1 MKPILFDKDTTA
13 FDNNGLGVISDA
25 VRCEVTETINGA
37 FELVL
42 DYPICGDMFA
52 SFAVNRIIYAP
63 PNAYTEW
70 QPFRIYE
77 IDKSIDGY
85 VTISAEHREYDLNGQ
100 ICLPNNEHSETPDS
114 VSGLMSYLTAQS
126 AASSQAL
133 GVSQFSF
140 STDINASDNWVIDR
154 PMSIREAMTY
164 AQNLF
169 GGEWEYNNTQCVLRA
184 RRGQDR
190 GVRVRYGDNL
200 LSYRRSETDD
210 SYTHIMPYW
219 TDGTNY
225 IYTEPEYI
233 LVSAT
238 SSAMQKKVI
247 PLDLSGQFETAP
259 EPADLLQAAY
269 RSDEYRHPPA
279 LEISETVSF
288 ISLSQT
294 LEYQY
299 LVDSDHVELG
309 DDVGVKVPI
318 LDVEATARCNRI
330 VFDVLRERNKTSTLG
345 TLAKTL
351 AASLKKATTA
361 ANLHIEVYVDISE
374 PTENIKQGDY
384 WIKVDNMTDLNA
396 ISVGRYENGEW
407 LLLCKFGSGGGVG
420 EDLGN
425 RNENFNTYTGHQW
438 ANRIIDEQY
447 ESSDCCHLEGERNT
461 LKNCDYT
468 SVGGARNSGTND
480 YCSIVHGNDNTFSGG
495 RHIIAGYSN
504 KVRGAGNIVAGYGN
518 EVTGDYNTIAGNKHK
533 VGTYGALICGYEV
546 NTGDSPGACFYAGNG
561 TPQVTMRPNGDVTAK
576 AYNTS
581 GADYAEY
588 FEWADGNPK
597 NEDRRGMLVSLAGDK
612 IRLAHGDEILGVISV
627 SPSVCGND
635 YELYWRGKYKTD
647 IIGEIELDK
656 NGNPIL
662 SDEYEKDRE
671 YIPRSQRPEWAKV
684 GLVGQLTVQDNGSCK
699 VGGYVSARDGIGCA
713 TFTNT
718 GIRCIKRLD
727 STHIRVIIK

>member
-1 MKPILFDKDTTA
+1 MKPILYEKDTTS
-13 FDNNGLGVISDA
+13 FNNNGLGVISDA

-37 FELVL
+37 FELTL
-42 DYPICGDMFA
+42 DYSISGQMF
-52 SFAVNRIIYAP
+52 SEFTVNRIIYAP
-63 PNAYTEW
+63 PNAYTAW

-85 VTISAEHREYDLNGQ
+85 VTISAEHKSYDLNGQ

-114 VSGLMSYLTAQS
+114 VTGLMYYLTEQS

-140 STDINASDNWVIDR
+140 STDIDASDNWVIDR

-184 RRGQDR
+184 RRGQNR

-225 IYTEPEYI
+225 IYTEPEYV

-238 SSAMQKKVI
+238 SSQMQKKVI

-269 RSDEYRHPPA
+269 HSDEYRHPPA

-299 LVDSDHVELG
+299 LTDSDHVELG

-330 VFDVLRERNKTSTLG
+330 VYDVLRERNKTSTLG
-345 TLAKTL
+345 TLAQTL
-351 AASLKKATTA
+351 AASLKKTTAA
-361 ANLHIEVYVDISE
+361 ANLHIGVYVDISE

-407 LLLCKFGSGGGVG
+407 LLLCKYNSGGGEVKQRQLFISVDEPG
-420 EDLGN
+420 KDSASGDFWAVQPTETTVDELYIYDNDGWELVQFVCK
-425 RNENFNTYTGHQW
+425 ENSPPDNPTEGLYWAYVAAGALRSIYQW
-438 ANRIIDEQY
+438 ANGTWNNVSSGHQIFKYKQAPPTVGDLWVEINNTTDRAAEALY
-447 ESSDCCHLEGERNT
+447 E
-461 LKNCDYT
+461 YT
-468 SVGGARNSGTND
+468 SSGWDKAFVFGGAVTIGNGLEYDANGRLQAKLGTGLKFDTNGNITLDIEPVVNIEYGLVYNSG
-480 YCSIVHGNDNTFSGG
+480 V
-495 RHIIAGYSN
+495 
-504 KVRGAGNIVAGYGN
+504 
-518 EVTGDYNTIAGNKHK
+518 
-533 VGTYGALICGYEV
+533 
-546 NTGDSPGACFYAGNG
+546 
-561 TPQVTMRPNGDVTAK
+561 
-576 AYNTS
+576 
-581 GADYAEY
+581 
-588 FEWADGNPK
+588 
-597 NEDRRGMLVSLAGDK
+597 
-612 IRLAHGDEILGVISV
+612 
-627 SPSVCGND
+627 
-635 YELYWRGKYKTD
+635 
-647 IIGEIELDK
+647 
-656 NGNPIL
+656 
-662 SDEYEKDRE
+662 
-671 YIPRSQRPEWAKV
+671 
-684 GLVGQLTVQDNGSCK
+684 
-699 VGGYVSARDGIGCA
+699 
-713 TFTNT
+713 
-718 GIRCIKRLD
+718 
-727 STHIRVIIK
+727 

>member
-1 MKPILFDKDTTA
+1 
-13 FDNNGLGVISDA
+13 
-25 VRCEVTETINGA
+25 
-37 FELVL
+37 
-42 DYPICGDMFA
+42 
-52 SFAVNRIIYAP
+52 
-63 PNAYTEW
+63 
-70 QPFRIYE
+70 
-77 IDKSIDGY
+77 
-85 VTISAEHREYDLNGQ
+85 
-100 ICLPNNEHSETPDS
+100 
-114 VSGLMSYLTAQS
+114 
-126 AASSQAL
+126 
-133 GVSQFSF
+133 
-140 STDINASDNWVIDR
+140 
-154 PMSIREAMTY
+154 MSIREAMTY

-184 RRGQDR
+184 RRGQNR

-225 IYTEPEYI
+225 VYTEPEYI

-238 SSAMQKKVI
+238 SSQMQKKVI

-299 LVDSDHVELG
+299 LIDSDHVELG

-345 TLAKTL
+345 TLAQTL
-351 AASLKKATTA
+351 AASLKKSTAA
-361 ANLHIEVYVDISE
+361 ANLHIGVYVDISE

-420 EDLGN
+420 EELDVGVHN
-425 RNENFNTYTGHQW
+425 ERFNDYENNTATAGTGYNMPFYSHWEGRNNKIDCTNTTPFPYQPN
-438 ANRIIDEQY
+438 AI
-447 ESSDCCHLEGERNT
+447 HLEGKNNRFTGNGDSVHVEGSGNT
-461 LKNCDYT
+461 LDGTTENIWSTHVEGDGNTLSGGVGASFIGGYHNIARQISYT
-468 SVGGARNSGTND
+468 F
-480 YCSIVHGNDNTFSGG
+480 IHGNGNAVTNSSYSFIAGESNTATGAGESLCVGAHNTITVSYSEVFGYG
-495 RHIIAGYSN
+495 NTCAAGYS
-504 KVRGAGNIVAGYGN
+504 IVGGQNNNVTGGFSAVFGHDNNLSNFYQSLAVGYGH
-518 EVTGDYNTIAGNKHK
+518 TGS
-533 VGTYGALICGYEV
+533 
-546 NTGDSPGACFYAGNG
+546 GDSTIVSGWYADCSDSYAFVAGNG
-561 TPQVTMRPNGDVTAK
+561 SDTSPANSFAVTHNGYVTAT
-576 AYNTS
+576 AYNTT

-588 FEWADGNPK
+588 FEWADGNPE
-597 NEDRRGMLVSLAGDK
+597 NEDRRGMLVSLSGDK
-612 IRLAHGDEILGVISV
+612 IQLAHGDDIDGVISTN
-627 SPSVCGND
+627 PSVCGND
-635 YELYWRGKYKTD
+635 YQLNWKGKYKTD
-647 IIGEIELDK
+647 VFGEIEYDETGK
-656 NGNPIL
+656 PVL
-662 SDEYEKDRE
+662 SDEYDMDRE

-699 VGGYVSARDGIGCA
+699 VGGYVSARNGIGCA

>member
-1 MKPILFDKDTTA
+1 MKPILYEKDTTS

-63 PNAYTEW
+63 PNAYTTW

-85 VTISAEHREYDLNGQ
+85 ITISAEHKSYDLNGQ

-114 VSGLMSYLTAQS
+114 VTGLMSYLTAQS

-184 RRGQDR
+184 RRGQNR

-238 SSAMQKKVI
+238 TSQMQKKVI

-259 EPADLLQAAY
+259 EPEDLLQAAY

-345 TLAKTL
+345 TLAQTL
-351 AASLKKATTA
+351 AASLKKTTTA
-361 ANLHIEVYVDISE
+361 ANLHIGVYVDISE

-407 LLLCKFGSGGGVG
+407 LLLCKFVSGGGVG

-438 ANRIIDEQY
+438 ANRIIGTGGG
-447 ESSDCCHLEGERNT
+447 CNHLEGELNT
-461 LKNCDYT
+461 LENCGYT
-468 SVGGARNSGTND
+468 SVGGANNAGTND
-480 YCSIVHGNDNTFSGG
+480 SYSIVHGNYNTFSGG
-495 RHIIAGYSN
+495 RHIIAGSHN
-504 KVRGAGNIVAGYGN
+504 NVSGDGNTVAGYGN
-518 EVTGDYNTIAGNKHK
+518 TI
-533 VGTYGALICGYEV
+533 
-546 NTGDSPGACFYAGNG
+546 TGDSNVVAGSNHTVGSVGALVCGCGVDATRAAASYVFYAGNYSISVAM
-561 TPQVTMRPNGDVTAK
+561 TSNGYVFAT
-576 AYNTS
+576 AYNTN

-588 FEWADGNPK
+588 FEWADGNPE

-612 IRLAHGDEILGVISV
+612 IQLAHGDDIDGVISAN
-627 SPSVCGND
+627 PSVCGNE
-635 YELYWRGKYKTD
+635 YGLHWQGKYEKD
-647 IIGEIELDK
+647 IFGAVQYGED
-656 NGNPIL
+656 GRPVTA
-662 SDEYEKDRE
+662 DGYDKDRE
-671 YIPRSQRPEWAKV
+671 YIPRSQRPEWSPV
-684 GLVGQLTVQDNGSCK
+684 GLVGRLIVTDDGSCT
-699 VGGYVSARDGIGCA
+699 VGGYVSARNGVGHV
-713 TFTNT
+713 TFAKT
-718 GIRCIKRLD
+718 GVKVLKRLD
-727 STHIRVIIK
+727 KNHIEVLIK